1 MSFPTTKRQEIK
13 IYDRIIKVD
22 TVSDIDELFE
32 ALVSK
37 GPDHEDV
44 KDERIPYWADL
55 WPSAVALSNYILK
68 NNLIV
73 PGTKVLEI
81 GCGLG
86 LPGIVAG
93 QLGAKVILS
102 DYIQEALD
110 FAGHNWSLNNSDP
123 ADLLLMDWRSPE
135 PSLKVYIVLASDI
148 AYEKKSFDDLI
159 KTFKI
164 LLKRGGKMLISE
176 PNRAFAQA
184 FFNGLK
190 DTGFSVNSQKDS
202 LEFRG
207 QKYSIHIH
215 ELLLR
220 TH

>member
-68 NNLIV
+68 TNLIV

-123 ADLLLMDWRSPE
+123 ADLLLMDWRKPN
-135 PSLKVYIVLASDI
+135 PTLKVDVVLASDI

-159 KTFKI
+159 MTFKI
-164 LLKRGGKMLISE
+164 LLKGGGKMLISE
-176 PNRAFAQA
+176 PNRAFAQS
-184 FFNGLK
+184 FFDGLQDK
-190 DTGFSVNSQKDS
+190 GFSVISQKDS

-207 QKYSIHIH
+207 QKYSIYIH

-220 TH
+220 TY